1 MRDVTVAR
9 ALVSAGLCIGV
20 MPELTI
26 PLPRP
31 DVAVRPLPG
40 ATNEHRGVFA
50 VWVKNR
56 RVPAV
61 APMLRL
67 LADAAAARLTNTA
80 KN

>member
-1 MRDVTVAR
+1 
-9 ALVSAGLCIGV
+9 

-26 PLPRP
+26 PVPRP

-40 ATNEHRGVFA
+40 GASEHRSVFA
-50 VWVKNR
+50 VWLANR

-67 LADAAAARLTNTA
+67 LADAAARRLGGA
-80 KN
+80 VGVGGRG